1 MLGVITTILTVILVF
16 ICLLM
21 SLVILMQRPKQEG
34 LGAAF
39 GGGIA
44 DKMLGSGTTDFLQR
58 ATVMMGV
65 AFFVLSL
72 TIATLMAYDRDADRK
87 AGVEAV
93 KDAALTNTGDTGG
106 TPPAGNIDIQD
117 EDDSTGTDPAANGAP
132 PIDNPAPEVDVEPDA
147 VEGGVEPAAEVDVEA
162 AAEVDVEAAAEAV
175 NPAEAADTPA
185 PVETEATSPDNS

>member
-87 AGVEAV
+87 AGVGAV
-93 KDAALTNTGDTGG
+93 KDAA
-106 TPPAGNIDIQD
+106 
-117 EDDSTGTDPAANGAP
+117 AANATEGDQEVEGDAAP
-132 PIDNPAPEVDVEPDA
+132 PIEAPAVGQATAIEGEPVPAEEGEPAPA
-147 VEGGVEPAAEVDVEA
+147 VEGEPE
-162 AAEVDVEAAAEAV
+162 
-175 NPAEAADTPA
+175 PAEAEVAPTEEEAESNAEEPAEAEAETATP
-185 PVETEATSPDNS
+185 EDK

>member
-1 MLGVITTILTVILVF
+1 MLGVITTILTIILVF

-72 TIATLMAYDRDADRK
+72 TIATLMAYDRDADRR
-87 AGVEAV
+87 AGVGAV
-93 KDAALTNTGDTGG
+93 KDAAAASVDPEAAVDGGDAA
-106 TPPAGNIDIQD
+106 PAND
-117 EDDSTGTDPAANGAP
+117 AP
-132 PIDNPAPEVDVEPDA
+132 VAEIEMPEFEEA
-147 VEGGVEPAAEVDVEA
+147 VPAAEIEVPAVEVPA
-162 AAEVDVEAAAEAV
+162 VEVPAVEIDADA
-175 NPAEAADTPA
+175 PAEDADTTA
-185 PVETEATSPDNS
+185 PEDK

>member
-58 ATVMMGV
+58 ATVIMGV

-87 AGVEAV
+87 AGVSAV
-93 KDAALTNTGDTGG
+93 KAAANANAEPEAGAADGAGVSPIEPPVLDGVPPIE
-106 TPPAGNIDIQD
+106 PPAVG
-117 EDDSTGTDPAANGAP
+117 
-132 PIDNPAPEVDVEPDA
+132 
-147 VEGGVEPAAEVDVEA
+147 AEVPAEE
-162 AAEVDVEAAAEAV
+162 AEV
-175 NPAEAADTPA
+175 PAEEAEVPA
-185 PVETEATSPDNS
+185 EEAEVPAEEAEVPAEEA

>member
-1 MLGVITTILTVILVF
+1 MLGVITTILTIILVF

-87 AGVEAV
+87 AGVSAV
-93 KDAALTNTGDTGG
+93 KAAANANAEPEADAAVG
-106 TPPAGNIDIQD
+106 A
-117 EDDSTGTDPAANGAP
+117 GAP
-132 PIDNPAPEVDVEPDA
+132 PIEPPVVDGVPPIEAPA
-147 VEGGVEPAAEVDVEA
+147 VEIEAEVPAEE
-162 AAEVDVEAAAEAV
+162 AEV
-175 NPAEAADTPA
+175 PAEESEVPA
-185 PVETEATSPDNS
+185 ESEVPVPEPK

>member
-58 ATVMMGV
+58 ATVIMGV

-87 AGVEAV
+87 AGVSAV
-93 KDAALTNTGDTGG
+93 KAAANANAEPEAGAADGAGVSPIEPPVLDGVPPIE
-106 TPPAGNIDIQD
+106 PPAVG
-117 EDDSTGTDPAANGAP
+117 
-132 PIDNPAPEVDVEPDA
+132 
-147 VEGGVEPAAEVDVEA
+147 AEVPAEE
-162 AAEVDVEAAAEAV
+162 AEV
-175 NPAEAADTPA
+175 PAEEAEVPA
-185 PVETEATSPDNS
+185 EEAEVPAEEAEVPVPESK

>member
-87 AGVEAV
+87 AGVSAV
-93 KDAALTNTGDTGG
+93 KAAANANAEPEADGAGVSPIEPPVLDGVPPIE
-106 TPPAGNIDIQD
+106 PPA
-117 EDDSTGTDPAANGAP
+117 
-132 PIDNPAPEVDVEPDA
+132 VE
-147 VEGGVEPAAEVDVEA
+147 AEVPAEE
-162 AAEVDVEAAAEAV
+162 AEV
-175 NPAEAADTPA
+175 PAEEAEVPSEEAEVPA
-185 PVETEATSPDNS
+185 EEAEVPAEEAEVPVPESK

>member
-87 AGVEAV
+87 AGVSAV
-93 KDAALTNTGDTGG
+93 KAAANANANAEPEADGAGVSPIEPPVLDGVPPIE
-106 TPPAGNIDIQD
+106 PPA
-117 EDDSTGTDPAANGAP
+117 
-132 PIDNPAPEVDVEPDA
+132 VE
-147 VEGGVEPAAEVDVEA
+147 AEVPAEE
-162 AAEVDVEAAAEAV
+162 AEV
-175 NPAEAADTPA
+175 PAEEAEV
-185 PVETEATSPDNS
+185 PVPESK

>member
-58 ATVMMGV
+58 ATVIMGV

-87 AGVEAV
+87 AGVSAV
-93 KDAALTNTGDTGG
+93 KAAANANAEPEAGAADGAGVSPIEPPVLDGVPPIE
-106 TPPAGNIDIQD
+106 PPAVG
-117 EDDSTGTDPAANGAP
+117 
-132 PIDNPAPEVDVEPDA
+132 
-147 VEGGVEPAAEVDVEA
+147 AEVPAEE
-162 AAEVDVEAAAEAV
+162 AEV
-175 NPAEAADTPA
+175 PAEEAEV
-185 PVETEATSPDNS
+185 PVPESK

>member
-87 AGVEAV
+87 ARVDAV
-93 KDAALTNTGDTGG
+93 KAQVEKDDEG
-106 TPPAGNIDIQD
+106 TAPVVDETDNGEPAGSVPPSEPATLDPGAPD
-117 EDDSTGTDPAANGAP
+117 EEAEVEEVEEPAPATVEGEGEADDSTAP
-132 PIDNPAPEVDVEPDA
+132 
-147 VEGGVEPAAEVDVEA
+147 
-162 AAEVDVEAAAEAV
+162 
-175 NPAEAADTPA
+175 PAEAEAEAEQQPA
-185 PVETEATSPDNS
+185 GDESTETESAAPEDK

>member
-58 ATVMMGV
+58 ATVMMVV

-87 AGVEAV
+87 AGVGAV
-93 KDAALTNTGDTGG
+93 KDAA
-106 TPPAGNIDIQD
+106 
-117 EDDSTGTDPAANGAP
+117 AANATEGDQEVEGDAAP
-132 PIDNPAPEVDVEPDA
+132 PIEAPAVGQATAIEGEPVPAEEGEPAPA
-147 VEGGVEPAAEVDVEA
+147 VEGEPE
-162 AAEVDVEAAAEAV
+162 
-175 NPAEAADTPA
+175 PAEAEVAPTEEEAEPNAEEPAEAEAETATP
-185 PVETEATSPDNS
+185 EDK

>member
-65 AFFVLSL
+65 AFFILSL

-87 AGVEAV
+87 AGVGAV
-93 KDAALTNTGDTGG
+93 KDAAAANANEGDQEVEGDA
-106 TPPAGNIDIQD
+106 TPPIEA
-117 EDDSTGTDPAANGAP
+117 PALGQAP
-132 PIDNPAPEVDVEPDA
+132 AIEGEPVPAEGEPAPA
-147 VEGGVEPAAEVDVEA
+147 VEGEPVPAEGEPAPAVEGEPEAEVAPTED
-162 AAEVDVEAAAEAV
+162 AEPNAEE
-175 NPAEAADTPA
+175 PAEAEAETATP
-185 PVETEATSPDNS
+185 EDK

>member
-1 MLGVITTILTVILVF
+1 MLGVITTILTIILVF

-72 TIATLMAYDRDADRK
+72 TIATLMAYDRDADRR
-87 AGVEAV
+87 AGVGAV
-93 KDAALTNTGDTGG
+93 KDAAAASVDPEAAVDGGDAA
-106 TPPAGNIDIQD
+106 PANDA
-117 EDDSTGTDPAANGAP
+117 PANDAP
-132 PIDNPAPEVDVEPDA
+132 VAEIEMPEFEEA
-147 VEGGVEPAAEVDVEA
+147 VPAAEIEVPAVEVPA
-162 AAEVDVEAAAEAV
+162 VEIDADA
-175 NPAEAADTPA
+175 PAEDADTTA
-185 PVETEATSPDNS
+185 PEDK

>member
-87 AGVEAV
+87 AGVSAV
-93 KDAALTNTGDTGG
+93 KAAANANANAEPEADGAGVSPIEPPVLDGVPPIE
-106 TPPAGNIDIQD
+106 PPA
-117 EDDSTGTDPAANGAP
+117 
-132 PIDNPAPEVDVEPDA
+132 VE
-147 VEGGVEPAAEVDVEA
+147 AEVPAEE
-162 AAEVDVEAAAEAV
+162 AEV
-175 NPAEAADTPA
+175 PAEEAEVPA
-185 PVETEATSPDNS
+185 EEAEVPVPESK

>member
-58 ATVMMGV
+58 ATVIMGV

-87 AGVEAV
+87 AGVSAV
-93 KDAALTNTGDTGG
+93 KAAANANAEPEAGAADGAGVSPIEPPVLDGVPPIE
-106 TPPAGNIDIQD
+106 PPAVG
-117 EDDSTGTDPAANGAP
+117 
-132 PIDNPAPEVDVEPDA
+132 
-147 VEGGVEPAAEVDVEA
+147 AEVPAEE
-162 AAEVDVEAAAEAV
+162 AEV
-175 NPAEAADTPA
+175 PAEEAEVPA
-185 PVETEATSPDNS
+185 EEAEVPAEEAEVPA

>member
-65 AFFVLSL
+65 AFFILSL

-87 AGVEAV
+87 AGVGAV
-93 KDAALTNTGDTGG
+93 KDAAAANADEGDQEVEGDA
-106 TPPAGNIDIQD
+106 TPPIEA
-117 EDDSTGTDPAANGAP
+117 PALGQAP
-132 PIDNPAPEVDVEPDA
+132 AIEGEPVPAEGEPAPA
-147 VEGGVEPAAEVDVEA
+147 VEGEPEAEVAPTED
-162 AAEVDVEAAAEAV
+162 AEPNAEE
-175 NPAEAADTPA
+175 PAEAEAETATP
-185 PVETEATSPDNS
+185 EDK

>member
-87 AGVEAV
+87 AGVSAV
-93 KDAALTNTGDTGG
+93 KAAANANAEPEADGAGVPPIEPPVLDGE
-106 TPPAGNIDIQD
+106 PPA
-117 EDDSTGTDPAANGAP
+117 
-132 PIDNPAPEVDVEPDA
+132 VE
-147 VEGGVEPAAEVDVEA
+147 
-162 AAEVDVEAAAEAV
+162 
-175 NPAEAADTPA
+175 
-185 PVETEATSPDNS
+185 VETEPAEEAEVTAEEAEVTDEEAEVPAEEAEVPAEEAEVPVPESK

>member
-87 AGVEAV
+87 AGVSAV
-93 KDAALTNTGDTGG
+93 KAAANANAEPEAGAADGAGVSPIEPPVLDGVPPIE
-106 TPPAGNIDIQD
+106 PPA
-117 EDDSTGTDPAANGAP
+117 
-132 PIDNPAPEVDVEPDA
+132 VE
-147 VEGGVEPAAEVDVEA
+147 AEVPAEE
-162 AAEVDVEAAAEAV
+162 AEV
-175 NPAEAADTPA
+175 PAEEAEVPA
-185 PVETEATSPDNS
+185 EEAEVPAEEAEVPVPESK

>member
-1 MLGVITTILTVILVF
+1 MLGVITTILTIILVF

-87 AGVEAV
+87 AGVSAV
-93 KDAALTNTGDTGG
+93 KA
-106 TPPAGNIDIQD
+106 
-117 EDDSTGTDPAANGAP
+117 AANANVEPEANATAGAGAP
-132 PIDNPAPEVDVEPDA
+132 PIEPPVLDGVPPIEPPA
-147 VEGGVEPAAEVDVEA
+147 VEVEAEVPAEE
-162 AAEVDVEAAAEAV
+162 AEV
-175 NPAEAADTPA
+175 PAEEAEVPA
-185 PVETEATSPDNS
+185 EEAEVPAEEAEVPAEEAEVPVPEPK